1 MEALKGHQERR
12 GKSKPQENRREG
24 RNREGEGQQ
33 ASAKTRRCERVGGRT
48 ELRTGNTQMTQQIR
62 PRRKGSEDRTLNGAR
77 REGMGKGCEE
87 RRTAGKRPDKEKRR
101 AGTRERAHERR
112 EDRHEQGRSNRKERK
127 IKCEAESR
135 EKNSPHGTTPTN
147 ARGTGTERT
156 QQAITTAS
164 GLKNLSF

>member
-62 PRRKGSEDRTLNGAR
+62 PRRKGSEDRTPNGAR

-112 EDRHEQGRSNRKERK
+112 EDGHEQGRTNRKERK
-127 IKCEAESR
+127 I
-135 EKNSPHGTTPTN
+135 N
-147 ARGTGTERT
+147 AKRSQGRRIHRTERHPPMHAERGRREPSR
-156 QQAITTAS
+156 QSLPLLA
-164 GLKNLSF
+164 